1 LEEKDM
7 AECHLILEDRVLQK
21 FWIQE
26 GEKIHIGRGKTADV
40 DLDNSAVS
48 RRHAILEM
56 KNGAFI
62 LTDLKSTN
70 GTRVNGRKITKPVNV
85 VTSDRIEFGKFRLV
99 LGQSSQDSF
108 PPDAMVQNPEHE
120 RADAPILP
128 ANYDGTVFVAPK
140 RLTVIEGDASPKQ
153 LSLRGKSSFTLGK
166 DDGCDVHVPGRLVSN
181 IHCYIMLRGDK
192 HFLVHK
198 GGWKRTTVNGK
209 KASGEAKLRSGDT
222 IGIGGSQIK
231 FE

>member
-1 LEEKDM
+1 M
-7 AECHLILEDRVLQK
+7 AEWHVMLEDRVLQK
-21 FWIQE
+21 FWLRE

-48 RRHAILEM
+48 RRHAILEI
-56 KNGAFI
+56 KNGTTI

-70 GTRVNGRKITKPVNV
+70 GTRINGRKITKPVTV
-85 VTSDRIEFGKFRLV
+85 VPSDRIEIGKFRFV
-99 LGQSSQDSF
+99 TGQSSQDTF
-108 PPDAMVQNPEHE
+108 PPYAMVRTPDHK
-120 RADAPILP
+120 L
-128 ANYDGTVFVAPK
+128 ANTPSTPSDFDGTVFVAPK
-140 RLTVIEGDASPKQ
+140 RLTVIAGDATPKQ

-166 DDGCDVHVPGRLVSN
+166 DEGCDLRIPGRLVSN
-181 IHCYIMLRGDK
+181 IHCYIMVRGDK

-198 GGWKRTTVNGK
+198 AGWKRTTVNGK
-209 KASGEAKLRSGDT
+209 KSSGESKLRSGDT

>member
-1 LEEKDM
+1 M
-7 AECHLILEDRVLQK
+7 AEWHVILEDRVLQK

-85 VTSDRIEFGKFRLV
+85 ITSDRIEIGKFRFV
-99 LGQSSQDSF
+99 RGQSSEDSF
-108 PPDAMVQNPEHE
+108 PPYAMVRTPENE
-120 RADAPILP
+120 LANAPSMPADF
-128 ANYDGTVFVAPK
+128 DGTIFVAPR
-140 RLTVIEGDASPKQ
+140 RLTVVGGDALPKQ

-166 DDGCDVHVPGRLVSN
+166 DDGCDVRIPGRLVSN
-181 IHCYIMLRGDK
+181 IHCYIMVRGDK

-198 GGWKRTTVNGK
+198 AGWKRTTVNGK
-209 KASGEAKLRSGDT
+209 KASGEARLRSGDT